1 MRVLTERLIEEMDV
15 ATIVLELFEEHH
27 RMDIVASESIGACE
41 PKMRKSSLPDA
52 IAESIQTRPVESC
65 SAIAIIA
72 KDMLGEE
79 GLSWAVEMSSKPLN
93 LLLNGLGEHLTIG
106 RYADIDSR
114 SHSWSPFGGEQR
126 GGKGACRRA

>member
-1 MRVLTERLIEEMDV
+1 MVMRVLTERLIEEMDV

-27 RMDIVASESIGACE
+27 LMDIVASEPIGACD

-65 SAIAIIA
+65 PAIAIIA

-79 GLSWAVEMSSKPLN
+79 GLSLAVEMSSKPLN
-93 LLLNGLGEHLTIG
+93 LLLNGLG
-106 RYADIDSR
+106 
-114 SHSWSPFGGEQR
+114 
-126 GGKGACRRA
+126 